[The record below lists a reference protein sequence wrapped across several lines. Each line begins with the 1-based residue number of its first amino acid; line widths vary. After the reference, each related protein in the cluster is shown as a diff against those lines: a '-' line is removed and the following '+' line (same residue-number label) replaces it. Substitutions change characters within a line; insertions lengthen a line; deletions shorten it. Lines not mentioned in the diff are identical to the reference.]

1 MSRPDHPSRRASL
14 AATLRLAVPLMVAQV
29 ATVALALVDTIT
41 FGFLGTQALAGGGLG
56 ASVFSLVNITCVG
69 VLMATG
75 NIVAFAHG
83 AGRPDEV
90 RAAVAGG
97 LVVALGLGLATML
110 AAFLAGEAVLRA
122 TGQAPAVASTA
133 SVYLAW
139 ACLGLVPSLALTV
152 LRGLTVGL
160 GRSGPIT
167 LITVAAVAIKA
178 LLNLPLVLVTGD
190 MSDAERA
197 GFGAAWTGAATAA
210 TYLVMAGGLW
220 LWCRKRL
227 PEMLPRLGARPWRVP
242 RTGETL
248 RLGLPI
254 GLTYGVEAGLFT
266 MVALIVGRSGEIALA
281 AHTIGN
287 QLVYVAFMVI
297 VGLSHAA
304 SVRVGQAAGA
314 GDLAEARRCGREALL
329 LTIAVTSVTAAVFA
343 GFGEPLAALLVGRAD
358 ETSGDVVALAA
369 SLLLVAAAF
378 QWADGT
384 QNVAMGA
391 LRGLK
396 DSRATAIIAIVS
408 YWGVGIPAAW
418 WLAGSNGAIGAWW
431 GLCIG
436 LYTAAG
442 LMVIRFELVTRISS
456 GAAERAAPV

>member
-1 MSRPDHPSRRASL
+1 MSQLDGRSTPAAL
-14 AATLRLAVPLMVAQV
+14 AATLRLAVPLMIAQV
-29 ATVALALVDTIT
+29 ATVALALIDTIT
-41 FGFLGTQALAGGGLG
+41 FGYLGTQALAGGGLG
-56 ASVFSLVNITCVG
+56 ASIFSLVNITCVG

-97 LVVALGLGLATML
+97 AVVALGLGLATML
-110 AAFLAGEAVLRA
+110 VALRAGEAALRA
-122 TGQAPAVASTA
+122 TGQAPAVAATA
-133 SVYLAW
+133 AIYLSW
-139 ACLGLVPSLALTV
+139 ASLGLVPSLLLTV

-160 GRSGPIT
+160 GRPGPIT
-167 LITVAAVAIKA
+167 AITIAAVATKS
-178 LLNLPLVLVTGD
+178 LLNMPLIWLTVGMD
-190 MSDAERA
+190 DAQRA

-210 TYLVMAGGLW
+210 TYLVMAGAAW
-220 LWCRKRL
+220 VWCRKRL
-227 PEMLPRLGARPWRVP
+227 PEMLPRRSARPWRVP
-242 RTGETL
+242 RTSETL

-314 GDLAEARRCGREALL
+314 GNLAEARRRGREALL
-329 LTIAVTSVTAAVFA
+329 LTITVTSVTAAVFA
-343 GFGEPLAALLVGRAD
+343 GFGEPLAAMFVGRAD
-358 ETSGDVVALAA
+358 DASQDVVALAGT
-369 SLLLVAAAF
+369 LLLIAAAF
-378 QWADGT
+378 QWADGA

-396 DSRATAIIAIVS
+396 DSRATAIVAIVA

-418 WLAGSNGAIGAWW
+418 WLAADHGAVGAWW

-436 LYTAAG
+436 LYTAAA
-442 LMVIRFELVTRISS
+442 LMLLRFERVTGITET
-456 GAAERAAPV
+456 AAEPAAGA